1 MVTLWK
7 ARRFWKEA
15 TAGPAEGGGW
25 EVLLDGR
32 PLRTPAKAP
41 LILPTEAL
49 ARAIAAE
56 WQAQGEEI
64 DPAAMPMTRTANTA
78 IDRVRAHRAD
88 VERELAGYG
97 ETDLTCYRAEAPQAL
112 AALQA
117 EAWDPLLDWA
127 HARFGARLLPVEGI
141 IHQPQDAR
149 ALAAL
154 AEALAAVDEF
164 RLAALHELV
173 TLSGSLVIG
182 LAAAEGMLAPEE
194 LWQRSRVDEEW
205 QIAQWGRD
213 EEAEAA
219 AALKREAFLTAAE
232 FCRLAAPV

>member
-1 MVTLWK
+1 MTVWK
-7 ARRFWKEA
+7 AKRFWKEA
-15 TAGPAEGGGW
+15 RALPAAGGGW
-25 EVLLDGR
+25 EVRLDDR

-41 LILPTEAL
+41 LTVPTEAL

-64 DPAAMPMTRTANTA
+64 DPAAMPMTRAANTA
-78 IDRVRAHRAD
+78 IDRVRPQRAA
-88 VERELAGYG
+88 VERELGGYG
-97 ETDLTCYRAEAPQAL
+97 ETDLTCYRAGSPQGLVARQ
-112 AALQA
+112 AA
-117 EAWDPLLDWA
+117 AWDPLLDWA
-127 HARFGARLLPVEGI
+127 HGRFGARLIPVEGI

-154 AEALAAVDEF
+154 AEALAGLDEF

-182 LAAAEGMLAPEE
+182 LAAAERILAPEE

-219 AALKREAFLTAAE
+219 AALKRAAFLAAAE
-232 FCRLAAPV
+232 FCRLAEPA